1 MLAAC
6 RRRTHIACAMGIHHF
21 LTFASEAEVA
31 GLWGLACMAVALAA
45 MIGETRRMKRARIDG
60 VGWVPWRPIFL
71 TAAIVGGGLI
81 LLAVKGL
88 LAG

>member
-1 MLAAC
+1 MSELH
-6 RRRTHIACAMGIHHF
+6 RF
-21 LTFASEAEVA
+21 LTFASEAEIV
-31 GLWGLACMAVALAA
+31 GLWGLGFIMLALVATLA
-45 MIGETRRMKRARIDG
+45 EVRRQKRARIDG

-71 TAAIVGGGLI
+71 AAAIMGGGLI